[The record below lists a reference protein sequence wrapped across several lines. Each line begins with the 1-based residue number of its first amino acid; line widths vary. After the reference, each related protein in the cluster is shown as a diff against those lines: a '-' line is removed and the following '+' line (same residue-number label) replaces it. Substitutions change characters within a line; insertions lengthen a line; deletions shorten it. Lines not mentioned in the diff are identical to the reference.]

1 MSTDKD
7 NSERRRF
14 TEEEF
19 QTMLSEGI
27 VSRDEDAILHD
38 GFVLV
43 PLALSRSLR
52 PNPGPGP
59 ADATVPQENIVLAE
73 HPVRPG
79 KMEMHIRPRIV
90 REASE
95 SVNKLV
101 QETQDEI
108 PRRKFT
114 VDEYY
119 RMAEVGILSP
129 DERTELLDGEIIL
142 MAPIGSKHAF
152 CVDFFNDQTT
162 VPAVKEHALVRIQ
175 NPVFF
180 NDGTEVQPD
189 IALVR
194 RTSYADSHPRPEDVL
209 LLIEVS
215 DTTIGKD
222 RHEKMPLY
230 ARLGIPEA
238 WLADV
243 NAKAVDIHTEP
254 RDGVYTNV
262 RRVGMDGTLS
272 PTAFPDVMIAVRDV
286 FQW

>member
-1 MSTDKD
+1 MSTNKD
-7 NSERRRF
+7 DSERRRF

-27 VSRDEDAILHD
+27 VSRYEDAILHD

-59 ADATVPQENIVLAE
+59 ADATVHPEDISLAE
-73 HPVRPG
+73 PPVQPG
-79 KMEMHIRPRIV
+79 RVEEI
-90 REASE
+90 SE
-95 SVNKLV
+95 SMNKLV
-101 QETQDEI
+101 QETQNES

-114 VDEYY
+114 IDEYY

-162 VPAVKEHALVRIQ
+162 VPVVKEHALVRIQ

-243 NAKAVDIHTEP
+243 NAKVVDIYTEP

-272 PTAFPDVMIAVRDV
+272 PNAFPDVMIAVRDV